1 MPSSL
6 IVKAR
11 ITPVTP
17 TQSIHHRGLIY
28 GAAYDALQRD
38 PVVDPA
44 QQNRATVP
52 LGRGFALWQRMNAG
66 AQLVWIDDAEGT
78 PRALTP
84 RQAKVLALALEMI
97 EGTGMTMRAM
107 ATALNVAP
115 STVSRALTKLAAWG
129 LIAYIVGRGRW
140 AGLVIFRRAKDD
152 GFDRLRQAAKARVR
166 RWSQYAQDRISRLE
180 FNVAS
185 YFLGRESSP
194 TRDYYLTTKY
204 MDATL
209 TAQRSWTPEEL
220 RDAGII

>member
-1 MPSSL
+1 M
-6 IVKAR
+6 
-11 ITPVTP
+11 TP
-17 TQSIHHRGLIY
+17 TQSILRRALIY

-66 AQLVWIDDAEGT
+66 EHLVWVDDAEGT

-84 RQAKVLALALEMI
+84 RQAKVLAMALEMI
-97 EGTGMTMRAM
+97 DGVGMTMRDM
-107 ATALNVAP
+107 AKALGVAP

-129 LIAYIVGRGRW
+129 LIGYFTGRGRF
-140 AGLVIFRRAKDD
+140 AGLVIFRRVKDD
-152 GFDRLRQAAKARVR
+152 GLNRLREAAKARVR
-166 RWSQYAQDRISRLE
+166 RWSQYARDRISRLE

-185 YFLGRESSP
+185 YYLGRESSP
-194 TRDYYLTTKY
+194 TRDYYLTTRY

-220 RDAGII
+220 REAGII